1 MITLKS
7 RREIDEMK
15 AAGKILADTHKELK
29 KIIKPGITSWDL
41 EVFTEEFLRK
51 NGATPEQKGFEGYE
65 YAICA
70 SINDEI
76 CHGFPRK
83 QKLNEGDIIT
93 VDMVVNYRGALADS
107 AWTYAVGEVPDDVKH
122 LMDVTHKALY

>member
-41 EVFTEEFLRK
+41 EVF
-51 NGATPEQKGFEGYE
+51 
-65 YAICA
+65 
-70 SINDEI
+70 
-76 CHGFPRK
+76 
-83 QKLNEGDIIT
+83 
-93 VDMVVNYRGALADS
+93 
-107 AWTYAVGEVPDDVKH
+107 
-122 LMDVTHKALY
+122 

>member
-51 NGATPEQKGFEGYE
+51 NGATQNK
-65 YAICA
+65 
-70 SINDEI
+70 
-76 CHGFPRK
+76 
-83 QKLNEGDIIT
+83 
-93 VDMVVNYRGALADS
+93 
-107 AWTYAVGEVPDDVKH
+107 
-122 LMDVTHKALY
+122 KALKVMNMLFVQVLMTKFVMASRANKSLTKAILLQ

>member
-76 CHGFPRK
+76 CHGFRANK
-83 QKLNEGDIIT
+83 SLT
-93 VDMVVNYRGALADS
+93 
-107 AWTYAVGEVPDDVKH
+107 
-122 LMDVTHKALY
+122 KAILLQ

>member
-15 AAGKILADTHKELK
+15 EAGKILANTHKEIK
-29 KIIKPGITSWDL
+29 KIIKPGITTWDL
-41 EVFTEEFLRK
+41 EVFTEEYLRK

-76 CHGFPRK
+76 CHGFPANK
-83 QKLNEGDIIT
+83 N
-93 VDMVVNYRGALADS
+93 
-107 AWTYAVGEVPDDVKH
+107 
-122 LMDVTHKALY
+122 

>member
-1 MITLKS
+1 MPIRIKNL
-7 RREIDEMK
+7 
-15 AAGKILADTHKELK
+15 

-83 QKLNEGDIIT
+83 QKLNQGDIIT
-93 VDMVVNYRGALADS
+93 VDMVVNYHGALADS
-107 AWTYAVGEVPDDVKH
+107 AWTYAVGKC
-122 LMDVTHKALY
+122 LMM